1 MTGFRSRVWARWAP
15 QAERRWRRAEGQ
27 TPTEYLMILG
37 LLTALIIVVTDIV
50 VPMISWV
57 VLRIV
62 IARALMISS
71 V

>member
-1 MTGFRSRVWARWAP
+1 
-15 QAERRWRRAEGQ
+15 
-27 TPTEYLMILG
+27 MILG